1 VYTPPRWLDRSLNA
15 IYCRRRIKIDNLYYI
30 PNRKTVLL
38 PGKTVGD
45 HRVRIVNEVY
55 PSYLLSILRDKNT
68 PINIFRET
76 MREAGRVLAI
86 NIMNDQ
92 DYTIGRVETP
102 LGIAEYKK
110 PRHYEDV
117 VIVGILRAALP
128 LVEGMIEVYRKARVG
143 FVGAK
148 RVEDSNREG
157 KEFDVVMNYYN
168 IPPINKGSLVIIADP
183 MLATASTMIR
193 VLNLLKPKL
202 DDDTEVVVTSVIAAE
217 YGIEKLLTTHPYIKL
232 YTIAVDHI
240 LNDKGYIVPG
250 LGDAGDRSFG

>member
-1 VYTPPRWLDRSLNA
+1 M
-15 IYCRRRIKIDNLYYI
+15 
-30 PNRKTVLL
+30 
-38 PGKTVGD
+38 GD
-45 HRVRIVNEVY
+45 HRVSVVNEVY

-68 PINIFRET
+68 PLNVFRET
-76 MREAGRVLAI
+76 MREAGRVLAVR
-86 NIMNDQ
+86 IMNDQ
-92 DYTIGRVETP
+92 DYTIEHVETP
-102 LGIAEYKK
+102 LGTASYKQPK
-110 PRHYEDV
+110 HYDDI

-128 LVEGMIEVYRKARVG
+128 LVEGMLEVYRKARVG

-148 RVEDSNREG
+148 RVEDSSREG

-168 IPPINKGSLVIIADP
+168 IPPIGRESLVIIADP

-202 DDDTEVVVTSVIAAE
+202 DGDVEVVVASVIAAQF
-217 YGIEKLLTTHPYIKL
+217 GIEKLLTIHPYIRL
-232 YTIAVDHI
+232 YTIAVDPI